1 MILTGKLHLD
11 REEVW
16 ISCKYLIRIHVWD
29 FPACRPVWR
38 TLGTMPKN
46 HHKDTGW
53 SGHGT
58 ASQHSSCTSLMR
70 IWSSVPGTVSH
81 RETRVRRRT
90 CELSWLEVRQDSYQE
105 EFPSCLTGK
114 LARHA
119 TCVSVTHPY
128 LWLLKQTSGGH
139 HTHPIPSMLTT
150 AVWGKSFHSP
160 VTEEER

>member
-1 MILTGKLHLD
+1 M
-11 REEVW
+11 
-16 ISCKYLIRIHVWD
+16 IRIHVWD

-105 EFPSCLTGK
+105 EFPMLFDWQAGETCNLCYCHTPVPLVAQADLSWAPHTPDSMY
-114 LARHA
+114 AYY
-119 TCVSVTHPY
+119 TCVS
-128 LWLLKQTSGGH
+128 
-139 HTHPIPSMLTT
+139 
-150 AVWGKSFHSP
+150 
-160 VTEEER
+160 

>member
-29 FPACRPVWR
+29 FPACRPMWR

-70 IWSSVPGTVSH
+70 IWSRVPGTVYTGRQESADEHVSSH
-81 RETRVRRRT
+81 GWKWDRT
-90 CELSWLEVRQDSYQE
+90 PTKRNSRCC
-105 EFPSCLTGK
+105 PTGK

-119 TCVSVTHPY
+119 TCACVTHPY

-139 HTHPIPSMLTT
+139 HTHPIPCMLPT